1 MDPVKS
7 LEEIAS
13 ALEGTDPEQGRGRG
27 KSRGKDGYRAIRVR
41 DEVFAELE
49 QWREM
54 WSDLSLSDSLSRV
67 MALAR
72 RELRNIT
79 EREKEIRQKIH
90 NGP

>member
-13 ALEGTDPEQGRGRG
+13 ALEETDPQQSRGRG
-27 KSRGKDGYRAIRVR
+27 KRRGKDGYRAIRVR

-72 RELRNIT
+72 RELRDIAK
-79 EREKEIRQKIH
+79 REEEIRQKIH
-90 NGP
+90 RES